1 MKNSFLLLHKIL
13 QIESTKFR
21 NLGIMEQWYRV
32 DKGVNWFLL
41 IDNKDDRG
49 KIPKISVIEYIDCER
64 NNYKRQFPR
73 S

>member
-1 MKNSFLLLHKIL
+1 MKFSFLLLNKIL

-41 IDNKDDRG
+41 IDNKDGRG
-49 KIPKISVIEYIDCER
+49 KITNILVII
-64 NNYKRQFPR
+64 
-73 S
+73 